1 MGNQYC
7 YEIRV
12 EGHLGN
18 GWKDWFEYLELNRAI
33 DSQGG
38 QPFTILQGSFPDQA
52 ALFGVLQKIRDL
64 NLKLIGVRRLDKN
77 SG

>member
-1 MGNQYC
+1 MGNHYS

-18 GWKDWFEYLELNRAI
+18 GWKDWFEYLEFQREL
-33 DSQGG
+33 DDQSQE
-38 QPFTILQGSFPDQA
+38 PITILQGSFPDQA

-64 NLKLIGVRRLDKN
+64 DLKLIAVRRLDHR
-77 SG
+77 SS

>member
-1 MGNQYC
+1 MGNHYH

-18 GWKDWFEYLELNRAI
+18 GWKEWFEYLEFQREI
-33 DSQGG
+33 DPQSQK
-38 QPFTILQGSFPDQA
+38 PVTILLGSFPDQS

-64 NLKLIGVRRLDKN
+64 DLKLICVRRLNDTP
-77 SG
+77 G

>member
-1 MGNQYC
+1 MGNHYS

-18 GWKDWFEYLELNRAI
+18 GWKDWFEYLEFQREL
-33 DSQGG
+33 DDQSQK
-38 QPFTILQGSFPDQA
+38 PFTILQGSFPDQA

-64 NLKLIGVRRLDKN
+64 DLKLIAVRRLDHR
-77 SG
+77 SS